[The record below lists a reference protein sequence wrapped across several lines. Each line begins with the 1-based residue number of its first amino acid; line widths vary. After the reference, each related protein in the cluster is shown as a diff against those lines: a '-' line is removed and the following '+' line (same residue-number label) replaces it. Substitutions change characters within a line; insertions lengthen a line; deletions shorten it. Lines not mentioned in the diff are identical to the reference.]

1 MNSQEINQ
9 DNFDYLAKQITFT
22 GFNTVDPRE
31 LEKQMKADKN
41 EFSIDVHTMVGQD
54 KLDVQLN
61 FGKAKNPSA
70 TRDSDYYFFNSYDV
84 KLSKEGAEES
94 LGQSFKVSYGNS
106 YTLRE
111 AYNMMEGR
119 SVNKDFISVNWDNR
133 DEDKTINAWAY
144 LNFKQ
149 ARDDGKGFE
158 IRKAFNFDI
167 EKALSQLPIKDFDI
181 PNVKHTIIDNLQKG
195 NYQQVKFDVEGKEVK
210 QFIEAAP
217 RYNSVNIYDE
227 NMVRQYLVA
236 PKEKIQNQGEQMN
249 QGQQKSEMQS
259 EKQPDQKKERV
270 AKQENL
276 AKTNKPVKKQGRK
289 VR

>member
-1 MNSQEINQ
+1 MSREEINQ

-31 LEKQMKADKN
+31 LETKMKADKE
-41 EFSIDVHTMVGQD
+41 EFSIDVHTMAGKD

-61 FGKAKNPSA
+61 FGKAKNPS
-70 TRDSDYYFFNSYDV
+70 TIRDNDYYFFNSYDV
-84 KLSKEGAEES
+84 KLTKEGAEQA
-94 LGQSFKVSYGNS
+94 LNQSFKVSYGNS

-144 LNFKQ
+144 LNVKNT
-149 ARDDGKGFE
+149 RDDGKGFE
-158 IRKAFNFDI
+158 IRKAFNFDL
-167 EKALSQLPIKDFDI
+167 EKALNQFPIKDFDI
-181 PNVKHTIIDNLQKG
+181 PNVKHTIMDNLQKG
-195 NYQQVKFDVEGKEVK
+195 NYQQVKFVVEGKEEK
-210 QFIEAAP
+210 RFIEAAP

-236 PKEKIQNQGEQMN
+236 PKEKVQSKDQQLDK
-249 QGQQKSEMQS
+249 GQQKSEAQS
-259 EKQPDQKKERV
+259 EKQSEQKKV
-270 AKQENL
+270 TAAKQDDA
-276 AKTNKPVKKQGRK
+276 AKTNKRVKKQGRR